1 MIEELARTLLIML
14 VYFLTAS
21 GAIFVFL
28 SFYKGGVLTF
38 DWEKFSGID
47 KIKKDNITKEE

>member
-1 MIEELARTLLIML
+1 MIGELARTLLIML
-14 VYFLTAS
+14 VYFLTTS
-21 GAIFVFL
+21 GAVFLFL

-47 KIKKDNITKEE
+47 KIKKDNIVKEE